1 MADVSPYLPDLL
13 RLVKRHYPDWN
24 DFTHPQF
31 VADEIEY
38 KHEASRLAKEMLN
51 REALETLL
59 AAGDYDDFL
68 SRLKTVASKT
78 NLLFLG
84 VPQKGDLALISQP
97 DSGVAPICTA
107 IFDLLHGPDSLARIA
122 WQLFLNPSPAA
133 NYPRNGPFPPI
144 SCFSSTLKAKSSS
157 SQRQ

>member
-51 REALETLL
+51 REALE
-59 AAGDYDDFL
+59 DFACCR
-68 SRLKTVASKT
+68 RLRR
-78 NLLFLG
+78 F
-84 VPQKGDLALISQP
+84 PE
-97 DSGVAPICTA
+97 
-107 IFDLLHGPDSLARIA
+107 
-122 WQLFLNPSPAA
+122 SP
-133 NYPRNGPFPPI
+133 
-144 SCFSSTLKAKSSS
+144 
-157 SQRQ
+157 